1 MSTPPAKLY
10 KEQIELLQSRR
21 LVIHDLSAA
30 ERALAHLNYY
40 RLQLYSEPFVNPEQK
55 PLFKEGAS
63 LSQILELYGFDQ
75 KLREWTL
82 AASKLIEV
90 SVRSRLAYVI
100 GHRLGPTGYLNIHN
114 YKRHEKAIRTLAGI
128 RAEIMRS
135 KEPFLAPYINEEQG
149 FNRLPIWIAVEAFSF
164 GSTSKVY
171 GNLADADLQREIAET
186 YGLNEVVMTAALHH
200 LNTARNLVAHHARFW
215 NLNIQEKLRLPNR
228 DPGDLRRSLVHDA
241 NAPGCY
247 NTLVFLN
254 HFVRHIEPQSP
265 LPADL
270 RELLG
275 QLPEELRPKAGI
287 PSDWRAR
294 PLWSLPGD

>member
-1 MSTPPAKLY
+1 MTAPVAKSY
-10 KEQIELLQSRR
+10 QEQISLLQERG
-21 LVIHDLSAA
+21 LVIRDIQAA
-30 ERALAHLNYY
+30 EQTLAHLNYY
-40 RLQLYSEPFVNPEQK
+40 RLRLYSEPFFDPAQK
-55 PLFKEGAS
+55 PSFRQGTTLDHLLG
-63 LSQILELYGFDQ
+63 LYRFDQ

-82 AASKLIEV
+82 AASKLVEV

-100 GHRLGPTGYLNIHN
+100 GHRLGPTDYLNIHN

-128 RAEIMRS
+128 REEIMRS
-135 KEPFLAPYINEEQG
+135 KEPFLSPYINEEEG

-171 GNLADADLQREIAET
+171 GNLADADLQREIAAT